1 MMSSD
6 YGYVLLTM
14 GMHLSSFEGKS
25 GMGRLQVDQEM
36 EVDG

>member
-1 MMSSD
+1 MRGSD

-25 GMGRLQVDQEM
+25 GMGRSQVVQ
-36 EVDG
+36 DGD